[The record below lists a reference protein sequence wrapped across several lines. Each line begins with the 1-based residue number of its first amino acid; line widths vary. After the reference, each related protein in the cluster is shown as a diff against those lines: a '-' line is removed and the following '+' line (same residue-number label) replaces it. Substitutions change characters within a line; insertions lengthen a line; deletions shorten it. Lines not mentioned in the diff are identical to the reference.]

1 MYILPIERMKEK
13 QPNFKSPQRRS
24 GGENAASSHAT
35 QDPHFTVNIICI
47 NLKLFFRIE
56 REGFYWID

>member
-1 MYILPIERMKEK
+1 MKEK

-24 GGENAASSHAT
+24 GGENAASSYAT